1 MRQFAPVEFRILG
14 ALEVVEDGRDLTPVR
29 GKQRVLLA
37 MLILHANDVVA
48 GDVLIEALW
57 GESPP
62 ASAQN
67 ALQGHIAALRKLLG
81 IGRIETRA
89 PGYLLRLADDE
100 LDLAR
105 FEALVA
111 DAAAALSPDARAA
124 RLRSALGLWRGE
136 PLADF
141 RYEAFAQPEIARLEE
156 LRLKAVEARVEA
168 DLALG
173 RHAEVLAELEALA
186 PKYPLRER
194 ILGQLMIAF
203 YRSGRQT
210 EALAVYRELRRRL
223 ATELGIEP
231 GPELRE
237 LERAILNQDPA
248 LVPPSSEVDQGP
260 QPAAVPSVRTAPPV
274 GREVRKTVTVLFAD
288 VTPIGGRLDP
298 ELLRRITG
306 RAFEEMRHVLERHGG
321 NVEQL
326 IRGAV
331 TAVFGIPVVHE
342 DDALRAVR
350 AASEIRER
358 LAALNE
364 DSGQEWD
371 IGLALRTGISTGEV
385 LVGGAPDGGVV
396 GDAVRLAARLEQSAR
411 PDEIIMGSET
421 HRFVRDAVVTE
432 PAEQN
437 GEESTFR
444 LLAVIPGAPVYTSR
458 FESPMVGRTRER
470 RRLYDAFDQAVGDTS
485 CQLFTILGTA
495 GVGKSRLVQEFL
507 NDLGGQA
514 LVARGGCLPY
524 GEGITYWPLIEAVKE
539 AAALDEA
546 DSPEQG
552 RQKLTALLE
561 NEEDAELVAR
571 RVAELI
577 GLSEATAG
585 TAEGFWAVRTLFE
598 ALARRRPVVLVFEDI
613 HWGEPTFLDLIEH
626 IADWSRQVPLLLVC
640 IARPELLD
648 VRPGW
653 GGGKLNATAVLLE
666 PLSEDESSQLI
677 DNLATTG
684 LEAATRRRVIEAA
697 EGNPLFVE
705 EMLALALEDGRG
717 NGELEVPPTI
727 QALLAAR
734 LDRLADDERSVL
746 EHASV
751 EGKVFH
757 QGSIVELSPETLRP
771 GVATS
776 LAALVRKEL
785 IRPERALFS
794 GEHGFRFRHLLI
806 RDAAYESLPKKA
818 REELHERY
826 AIWLEQKAGGHLVE
840 YEEIVGYH
848 LEQAFRYRSELGR
861 VDGPARELARRAAEH
876 LGAAGR
882 RAFVRS
888 DAPAAV
894 SLISR
899 AAALL
904 PADDPARVD
913 LIPNVRIV
921 QGMSGDLSWA
931 DSILNEALET
941 GDKRLRAHALV
952 QRGFLRLFTE
962 PEVAP
967 DKLIGISEE
976 AMGVFEGLGDDL
988 GLARAWRLVA
998 QAHYLARRGGPS
1010 SDASERAF
1018 AHARRAHDPLEQ
1030 RESVEWLVIALFLG
1044 PAPATEAAHRCE
1056 RLLEESAGDPALEA
1070 QILGTLAF
1078 LVAMQGRLDEAG
1090 ELIARGRLIDEH
1102 GDWTWLYSA
1111 HSAFLSLWQD
1121 DPTAAELELRPSYEA
1136 LKKTGEKSHFS
1147 TIAQLLAVAVYMQ
1160 GHYREAEELVR
1171 ECEEAARANDVHS
1184 QIMWRATRAKV
1195 LARRGEFEAAEALA
1209 REAVA
1214 RAAESDFHLVHAD
1227 ALMDLGEVFDLANQ
1241 RSAAGAAIK
1250 EAIRFYELKG
1260 NLLAASRARS
1270 LLEAS
1275 AYG

>member
-1 MRQFAPVEFRILG
+1 MEFRILG
-14 ALEVVEDGRDLTPVR
+14 PLEVRGSDGAAIDLGGR
-29 GKQRVLLA
+29 QQRLLVAVLL
-37 MLILHANDVVA
+37 LHANEVVSV
-48 GDVLIEALW
+48 DSLIEALW
-57 GESPP
+57 PDQPP
-62 ASAQN
+62 ASAVKSVQAQISRVRR
-67 ALQGHIAALRKLLG
+67 ALGEGERLQ
-81 IGRIETRA
+81 TRGN
-89 PGYLLRLADDE
+89 GYLLVVEPGE
-100 LDLAR
+100 LDSDRFRALLQEGREGLAGGDPTGAETTIR
-105 FEALVA
+105 EALE
-111 DAAAALSPDARAA
+111 
-124 RLRSALGLWRGE
+124 LWRGQ

-141 RYEAFAQPEIARLEE
+141 AYDDFSQAEIARLDE
-156 LRLKAVEARVEA
+156 LRLSALEERFDAE
-168 DLALG
+168 LALG
-173 RHAEVLAELEALA
+173 RHGAVVAELEALVVTH
-186 PKYPLRER
+186 PLRER
-194 ILGQLMIAF
+194 LRGQLMLAL
-203 YRSGRQT
+203 YRSGRQA
-210 EALAVYRELRRRL
+210 EALRAYEDARRQL
-223 ATELGIEP
+223 AEELGLEP
-231 GPELRE
+231 SEPLKR
-237 LERAILNQDPA
+237 LQRSILDEDPA
-248 LVPPSSEVDQGP
+248 LVPPSHDVDEGP
-260 QPAAVPSVRTAPPV
+260 HPAAVPSVRAPAPV
-274 GREVRKTVTVLFAD
+274 GREMRKTVTVLFAD
-288 VTPIGGRLDP
+288 VTPTGGRLDP
-298 ELLRRITG
+298 ELLRRVTG
-306 RAFEEMRHVLERHGG
+306 GAFEEMRHVLERHGG

-364 DSGQEWD
+364 DSRHEWG
-371 IGLALRTGISTGEV
+371 IGLALRAGISTGEV
-385 LVGGAPDGGVV
+385 VVGGAPDGDVV
-396 GDAVRLAARLEQSAR
+396 GDPVRLAARLEQSAR
-411 PDEIIMGSET
+411 PDEIIIGSET

-444 LLAVIPGAPVYTSR
+444 LLAVIPGAPAYRSR
-458 FESPMVGRTRER
+458 FESPMVGRVRER
-470 RRLYDAFDQAVGDTS
+470 RRLYDAFDQAVGDAS

-495 GVGKSRLVQEFL
+495 DVGKSRLVQEFL
-507 NDLGGQA
+507 ADLGGQA

-524 GEGITYWPLIEAVKE
+524 GEGITYWPVIEAVKE

-546 DSPEQG
+546 DPPGQG
-552 RQKLTALLE
+552 RQKLIALLE

-571 RVAELI
+571 RVSELI
-577 GLSEATAG
+577 GLAEATAG

-598 ALARRRPVVLVFEDI
+598 ALARRRPVVLVFDDI
-613 HWGEPTFLDLIEH
+613 HWGEATFLDLIEH
-626 IADWSRQVPLLLVC
+626 IADWSRQVPLLLLC

-666 PLSEDESSQLI
+666 PLSEDESSQLV
-677 DNLATTG
+677 DNLAATG

-705 EMLALALEDGRG
+705 EMLALALEDGCD

-727 QALLAAR
+727 QALLASR

-757 QGSIVELSPETLRP
+757 QGSVVELSPEILRP
-771 GVATS
+771 GVVTS

-806 RDAAYESLPKKA
+806 RDAAYDSIPKKA

-826 AIWLEQKAGGHLVE
+826 ANWLEQKAGGHLVE

-861 VDGPARELARRAAEH
+861 VDRPAQELARRAAEH

-931 DSILNEALET
+931 DTILDEALET
-941 GDKRLRAHALV
+941 GDRRLKAHALV

-976 AMGVFEGLGDDL
+976 AMGVFEVLGDDL

-1018 AHARRAHDPLEQ
+1018 AHARHAQDPLEQ
-1030 RESVEWLVIALFLG
+1030 RESVEWLIIALFLG

-1056 RLLEESAGDPALEA
+1056 RLLEESAGDPALEV

-1078 LVAMQGRLDEAG
+1078 LVAMQGRLGEAE
-1090 ELIARGRLIDEH
+1090 ELIARGRLMDEH
-1102 GDWTWLYSA
+1102 GDWIWLYSA

-1136 LKKTGEKSHFS
+1136 LKRTGEKSHFS
-1147 TIAQLLAVAVYMQ
+1147 TITQLLAVAVYMQ
-1160 GHYREAEELVR
+1160 GYYREAEELVR
-1171 ECEEAARANDVHS
+1171 ECKEAARANDVHS
-1184 QIMWRATRAKV
+1184 QIMWRATLAKV

-1227 ALMDLGEVFDLANQ
+1227 ALMDLGEVFDLAKQ
-1241 RSAAGAAIK
+1241 RGAAGAAIE

-1260 NLLAASRARS
+1260 NLLAANRARS
-1270 LLEAS
+1270 LLDA
-1275 AYG
+1275 